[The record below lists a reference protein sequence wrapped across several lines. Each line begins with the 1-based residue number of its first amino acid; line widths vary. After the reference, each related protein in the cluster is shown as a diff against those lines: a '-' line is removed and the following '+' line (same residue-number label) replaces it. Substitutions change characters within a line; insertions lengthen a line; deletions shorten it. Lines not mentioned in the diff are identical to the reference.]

1 MKTFA
6 HLLTAVPFWIW
17 VTLPAILLAGI
28 AYYITHSKTYTIC
41 IGVLAFL
48 LAWLTAAFHFWQL
61 YLYNHFLGSFDMYGL
76 PGHLS
81 RSGWYLLIDAWPL
94 WSVPVFVALSVAII
108 GMLVFYYLHTQSIVE
123 NNFVSNT
130 LRTTVSGTSSATMV
144 QQMEIKKLQ
153 QQLNVAKQKLREFQ
167 QTGQIHHPSAN
178 KDELSQARA
187 DVLAKK
193 KEIQQLGQQIRLLE
207 DDLAR
212 SKSLIERLLN
222 ERNSSPPKPYTQ
234 NE

>member
-1 MKTFA
+1 MGTFA
-6 HLLTAVPFWIW
+6 HLLTSVPFWIW
-17 VTLPAILLAGI
+17 VTLPAVLLAGI
-28 AYYITHSKTYTIC
+28 AHYITRSRTYTAFV
-41 IGVLAFL
+41 GVLAFL
-48 LAWLTAAFHFWQL
+48 LAWLTAAFHFWRL

-94 WSVPVFVALSVAII
+94 WLVPAIVTLSIAVIV
-108 GMLVFYYLHTQSIVE
+108 MLVFYYLHTQSIVK
-123 NNFVSNT
+123 NDSATNMPI
-130 LRTTVSGTSSATMV
+130 TTVSGTSSTTMV

-153 QQLNVAKQKLREFQ
+153 QQLNMAKQKLREFQ

-222 ERNSSPPKPYTQ
+222 ERSSSPP
-234 NE
+234 